1 LFEYFQP
8 NNGIGG
14 SWGALLVVAS
24 SVLVLA
30 ASLVLALL
38 ARKAISRMLLGGA
51 IALGLIGTVA
61 AAYFLESTLLI
72 AMMALALVGLLV
84 RVGFAPNV
92 DDLPMH
98 SERTMA
104 R

>member
-1 LFEYFQP
+1 
-8 NNGIGG
+8 
-14 SWGALLVVAS
+14 
-24 SVLVLA
+24 
-30 ASLVLALL
+30 
-38 ARKAISRMLLGGA
+38 MLLGGA
-51 IALGLIGTVA
+51 IALALIGTAA

-92 DDLPMH
+92 DDLPMR